1 MYVIHWLYSPEIV
14 NIELKS
20 NTAYGNVVF
29 QSSETLDFTY
39 EPIETYECIGGHNEE
54 ACGDTYDYPIGS
66 DSMTEQELG
75 GDTSNQ
81 SNQPPLSNGETESVY
96 I

>member
-1 MYVIHWLYSPEIV
+1 MV

-29 QSSETLDFTY
+29 QSSETVDHTY
-39 EPIETYECIGGHNEE
+39 EPIENYENIGGHNEE
-54 ACGDTYDYPIGS
+54 VCGDTYDYPIGS
-66 DSMTEQELG
+66 HNMTEQVIG

-81 SNQPPLSNGETESVY
+81 SNQPPVSHGETDSIY

>member
-1 MYVIHWLYSPEIV
+1 MV

-20 NTAYGNVVF
+20 NTAYGNVIF
-29 QSSETLDFTY
+29 QSSETVDHTY
-39 EPIETYECIGGHNEE
+39 EPIENYESIGGGHDEVS
-54 ACGDTYDYPIGS
+54 GDTYDYPIGS
-66 DSMTEQELG
+66 VNVTEQVI

-81 SNQPPLSNGETESVY
+81 PPVSHDETDSIY